1 MVARSTVSR
10 YVLSTRAVHLP
21 EHEDG
26 GVSDLFRV
34 REVYLALMLSH
45 PSNDLLRVVR
55 TRPLVSVAIGGDR
68 YSLGYSPLDL
78 PSLAG
83 RDLITPAG

>member
-34 REVYLALMLSH
+34 RELAKSKAAK
-45 PSNDLLRVVR
+45 PSGTLTAREPNGPDGPADGKSPDLRK
-55 TRPLVSVAIGGDR
+55 
-68 YSLGYSPLDL
+68 
-78 PSLAG
+78 
-83 RDLITPAG
+83 

>member
-34 REVYLALMLSH
+34 SEVQQTLMPSYLRS
-45 PSNDLLRVVR
+45 DLLHVVHG
-55 TRPLVSVAIGGDR
+55 RPLVFLVVGRDR
-68 YSLGYSPLDL
+68 YSLGYSPPGSAD
-78 PSLAG
+78 AVVV
-83 RDLITPAG
+83 TFW